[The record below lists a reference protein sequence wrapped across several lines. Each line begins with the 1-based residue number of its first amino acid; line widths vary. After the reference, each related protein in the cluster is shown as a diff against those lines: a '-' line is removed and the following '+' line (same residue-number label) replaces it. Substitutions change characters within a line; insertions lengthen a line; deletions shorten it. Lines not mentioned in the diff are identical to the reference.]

1 MAPSPT
7 VSHGRERTSRQPMRS
22 RARKPSPS
30 SGSAPRGAN
39 PGRIAIRH
47 AALTANVSASSAMT
61 SPGAPIARTT
71 PASTGPA
78 MFATLRVKPIKAL
91 ASCSRSGATVC
102 GMRPIR
108 AGMKIAAQAPH
119 TADSATSIQTSAL
132 PVSRRVASTAWQ
144 IVRMTSAAIIV
155 RLGPTRSDS
164 TPPAIAKSAN
174 GMPLAAR
181 TMPRSV
187 ASPISRT
194 ANAIATAI
202 MRSPTTD
209 SDCPAKRSRNGSR
222 ARIVEGMWTWTRPP
236 MAGLTLPAGRR
247 GGTFAGGPA
256 VGRRSCA
263 ARRGRLSRHP
273 LEHGGVDIEV
283 AVDLADVVVVLE
295 GVDQAHEAP
304 GDLLVERHAG
314 LRVLDDLG
322 VLELDARGLERG
334 AHRREVAGLGE
345 HLEDVVVDRDVERAG
360 LDRGQQ
366 VVLRVAR
373 AVDDDHAALVEE
385 VRDGAGFPQ
394 IAAVLGEHV
403 THLGARAV
411 AVVGQRLDEQ
421 RDAARPIALVED
433 GLERVGVRALAGAL
447 RDRALDVVLGHG
459 GVLGLL
465 DGERERRVAVDV
477 AAALLRGDRDRA
489 RQLREQLAAAG
500 VDDRLLVLDPRPFR
514 GTGHAADGSGRA
526 GIPRIAAMA
535 TVPEQ
540 IFKAYDVRGLYGD
553 DIDEEIAEQLGRAF
567 VRVLSDLAG
576 KETSDL
582 RVGLGRDM
590 RLTAPE
596 LSERYKR
603 GMVSEG

>member
-1 MAPSPT
+1 
-7 VSHGRERTSRQPMRS
+7 
-22 RARKPSPS
+22 
-30 SGSAPRGAN
+30 
-39 PGRIAIRH
+39 
-47 AALTANVSASSAMT
+47 MT
-61 SPGAPIARTT
+61 SE
-71 PASTGPA
+71 
-78 MFATLRVKPIKAL
+78 
-91 ASCSRSGATVC
+91 
-102 GMRPIR
+102 
-108 AGMKIAAQAPH
+108 
-119 TADSATSIQTSAL
+119 
-132 PVSRRVASTAWQ
+132 
-144 IVRMTSAAIIV
+144 AIIV
-155 RLGPTRSDS
+155 RRRPTRSDS

-394 IAAVLGEHV
+394 VAAVLGEHV
-403 THLGARAV
+403 ADLGARAV

-447 RDRALDVVLGHG
+447 GDRALDVVLGHR

-465 DGERERRVAVDV
+465 DRQAERGVALGV
-477 AAALLRGDRDRA
+477 AAALLRRDGDRA
-489 RQLREQLAAAG
+489 RELREQLSAAG

-514 GTGHAADGSGRA
+514 VTGHGPDGSGRA
-526 GIPRIAAMA
+526 GIPRIAVMA

-540 IFKAYDVRGLYGD
+540 IFKAYDVRGLYGE

-567 VRVLSDLAG
+567 VRVLADLAG
-576 KETSDL
+576 KDAGDL

-603 GMVSEG
+603 GMVSEGAHVLDAGQVGTEMLYFLVGSRELDGGLMCTASHNPKAYTGAKLVREGAIALSGDEGIQDMRRMVESGMGEPPGGGSAGDVPIAPECPEAAMKFTDPSNVKPRKVVVDGGNGMGGPMVGPLLDQLPL